1 MSLKTILI
9 IQQVEGPLA
18 LSLSQHL
25 LLVTYF
31 DAIWRFFIFSGIAIP
46 LSNRSTDSKEMGQ
59 EECGDASRRTQ
70 VTINI
75 SFLYE
80 IRNGWFSSLPSLQLP
95 GKRGATSRSQ
105 PLLCQG
111 LNLARCRTR
120 WPHSSKAL
128 KQHA

>member
-31 DAIWRFFIFSGIAIP
+31 DAIWRFFIFSGIVIP

-59 EECGDASRRTQ
+59 EECGDTSRRAQ

-80 IRNGWFSSLPSLQLP
+80 IRNGWFSSLPSPQLP

-105 PLLCQG
+105 PLLCPG